1 MLTITDIVEMKDAV
15 ERFRRQGRSI
25 GFVPTMGFLHEG
37 HLSLVRESLFR
48 TEATVVSIFVNPSQ
62 FGPGED
68 FKLYP
73 RDFERDAAILKELET
88 DVLFAPQ
95 DEQMYPEGFR
105 TYVQVEKIQDKL
117 LGKSRPG
124 HFKGVCTVVLKLFN
138 IIRPDWAFFGQKD
151 AQQAVILK
159 KMVDDLNV
167 DIRLEILPIV
177 REKDGLALSSRNL
190 YLNPEERKAARI
202 LSVSLKEAQEWIAKG
217 ETEAAAVVDII
228 TQKILTEPLARIDY
242 VEVVDGASLE
252 PLKRINHLA
261 LIDLGVYI
269 GKTRLIDNVI
279 VRLKE

>member
-217 ETEAAAVVDII
+217 ETEAAAVIDII